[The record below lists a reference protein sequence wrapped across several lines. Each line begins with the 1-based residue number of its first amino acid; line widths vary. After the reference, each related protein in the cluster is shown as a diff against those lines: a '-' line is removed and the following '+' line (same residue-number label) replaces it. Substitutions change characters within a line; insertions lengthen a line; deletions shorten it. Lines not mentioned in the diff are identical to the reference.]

1 MVADSAT
8 DTVPNKGKFG
18 QTTVITSKGAECQ
31 YQGASPRLDMASS
44 PVS

>member
-18 QTTVITSKGAECQ
+18 QTIVITSK
-31 YQGASPRLDMASS
+31 GASPRLDMASS